1 MSMKKEAMWKNRIVE
16 HGTAPANQF
25 LAHEL
30 NARRHPGHQR
40 ESLRGS
46 LNEIGWV
53 APVIVSAKTGKLL
66 DGHARIEEALTRDE
80 NTEVPFIKVEVS
92 ESEERLILASF
103 DPITNQ
109 AYYDKEVLDALLR
122 EVSTGDAAL
131 TQLLADLAESNGLYN
146 EPVVIPGDGGDEFD
160 ESTVDVQTRC
170 HSGDLWTI
178 FGNGLKHYLLC
189 GDSTKLADV
198 QRAVQ
203 GQPVN
208 LLLTD
213 PPYNVAYTG
222 GTKEALT
229 ILNDSMND
237 EDFRRFLQT
246 TFSNAFQVM
255 EPGASFYIWHEDS
268 KSYNL
273 RGAIFDCGEEVR
285 QCLIWAKDAF
295 VLGRQ
300 DYHWQHETCLYGWK
314 AGAAH
319 QWLSDRKQ
327 TTVLNFDRPKRNAEH
342 PTMKPVALFEYQI
355 KNSAPAKSIVLDLFG
370 GSGTT
375 LIAAHRT
382 GRASVLLELDPKYC
396 DVILTRAEA
405 EGLSVEKHQ

>member
-1 MSMKKEAMWKNRIVE
+1 MKKEAIWKNRIVE

-40 ESLRGS
+40 DSLRGS
-46 LNEIGWV
+46 LNEVGWV

-80 NTEVPFIKVEVS
+80 NTEVPFIKVDVS
-92 ESEERLILASF
+92 EGEERLILASF

-122 EVSTGDAAL
+122 EVSTGDSAL

-146 EPVVIPGDGGDEFD
+146 EPVVVPGDGGDEFD
-160 ESTVDVQTRC
+160 ESAVDIETRC
-170 HSGDLWTI
+170 QPGDLWTI
-178 FGNGLKHYLLC
+178 SSNGLVHYLLC

-198 QRAVQ
+198 QRAMQ
-203 GQPVN
+203 GQAAN

-222 GTKEALT
+222 GTKESLT
-229 ILNDSMND
+229 IQNDSMGN
-237 EDFRRFLQT
+237 EDFRCFLQAA
-246 TFSNAFQVM
+246 FLNAFEVM
-255 EPGASFYIWHEDS
+255 EPGASFYIWHPDLEG
-268 KSYNL
+268 YNF
-273 RGAIFDCGEEVR
+273 RSAIFDCGEDVR
-285 QCLIWAKDAF
+285 QCLIWVKDVF

-300 DYHWQHETCLYGWK
+300 DYHCQHEPCLYGWK

-327 TTVLNFDRPKRNAEH
+327 TTLLNFDRPKRNAEH
-342 PTMKPVALFEYQI
+342 PTMKPVALFEYLI
-355 KNSAPAKSIVLDLFG
+355 KNSAPIKSVVLDLFG

-396 DVILTRAEA
+396 DVILSRAEA